1 MDGAVV
7 PSETASAT
15 VAFRVCFVGLHH
27 HIAGSHFMTDIRVAE
42 GALERLLVSQEQGD
56 GNGCL

>member
-1 MDGAVV
+1 MDGPAV
-7 PSETASAT
+7 PSETTST
-15 VAFRVCFVGLHH
+15 IAFSVCFVGLHH
-27 HIAGSHFMTDIRVAE
+27 HVAGSHLMTYIQAAE